1 MHVSFI
7 INKREMYCCGKS
19 LPELTRYVADLVRKK
34 DGTIGLVEDR
44 GAEYWMTTIH
54 PISRGQ

>member
-1 MHVSFI
+1 
-7 INKREMYCCGKS
+7 MYCCGKS